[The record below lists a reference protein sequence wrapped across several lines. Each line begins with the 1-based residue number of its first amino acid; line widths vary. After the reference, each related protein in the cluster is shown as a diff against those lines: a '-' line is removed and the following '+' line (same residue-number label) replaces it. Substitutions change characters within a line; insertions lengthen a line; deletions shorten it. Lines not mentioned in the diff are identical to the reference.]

1 MRLSPAISRAFVVLL
16 SAALLLA
23 TPASALAA
31 DGESTPLNLPSSA
44 PKINAQQAAGPSS
57 GGGLV
62 RTIVG
67 LAIVIAVI
75 YGLYWVLKQ
84 VKASR
89 EERWSGQGLGTLATL
104 PLGPN
109 RSLHLVRA
117 GGEVVLLGVGEGGVT
132 PIRTYGEHEARALGL
147 LAGEDDEDKTS
158 GGPTAGASL
167 PGVPAG
173 GRDRLSFGQA
183 LRRSLDDLRAKTVI
197 K

>member
-1 MRLSPAISRAFVVLL
+1 MTAGGAVLL
-16 SAALLLA
+16 GALLHA
-23 TPASALAA
+23 PAALAA
-31 DGESTPLNLPSSA
+31 DGESTPLDLER
-44 PKINAQQAAGPSS
+44 PKADAAQAAASSSS

-89 EERWSGQGLGTLATL
+89 EERASGQGLGTLATL

-147 LAGEDDEDKTS
+147 IADEDDDAPPAAPAA
-158 GGPTAGASL
+158 GPSL
-167 PGVPAG
+167 PGVPAA
-173 GRDRLSFGQA
+173 RPRFGQA